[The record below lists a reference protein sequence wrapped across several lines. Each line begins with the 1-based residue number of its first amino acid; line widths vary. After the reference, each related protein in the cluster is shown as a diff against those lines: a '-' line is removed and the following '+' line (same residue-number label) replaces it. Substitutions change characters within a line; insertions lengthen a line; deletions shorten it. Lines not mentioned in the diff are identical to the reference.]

1 MTSPQDPEAPKR
13 RWRHRVPVRLRHHW
27 KVPAGLLAVVAVLLL
42 VFGDA
47 RVRPL
52 FVAEPVVQESITQDI
67 AGTGDLFDGGD
78 HRIEVRFDQAE
89 YADMMR
95 TFREEGE
102 KQFIRADITI
112 DGTAVED
119 VGLRLKGNSTLM
131 SLRGQDGRGPGG
143 MPGGGPDA
151 EVPRGGGQDP
161 AADAPADD
169 TGTAVDGAEP
179 PADGA
184 ETPADEADAPADG
197 AEPPADDAGDRQQ
210 NRRGGPSM
218 ASLSEDEPE
227 KLPWLI
233 SFEEFAE
240 GRAYQGHSEITLRPE
255 AGGTATAL
263 NEALALEL
271 TAAAGET
278 TQPYTLTTVSV
289 NGGAAVPRL
298 LLDPPDA
305 AWAEQHG
312 DGVLYKARAGGSFE
326 YLGDDPTDYE
336 EAFKQIN
343 SEGDYDLQPVL
354 DLLSFV
360 DEADDEEFAAELDE
374 HVDTASFARYLAL
387 QNLMSNGDAMDGPG
401 NNYYLWYD
409 TGQDR
414 FTVLSWDLNLSFS
427 GMGMGPGG
435 GGPGEEPGGG
445 AGDQGGVPGQPG
457 GGMPGGGMPGGGMP
471 GGPDGEQ
478 PGGRPGGSGGGPR
491 GSGALKERFLA
502 DEHFRAA
509 YEQAYADLHRDLIA
523 DGTAIALLDRVTT
536 RAEGAGDEA
545 ARTARDTLAQQITT
559 TSPTPREDVGIGPP
573 GR

>member
-1 MTSPQDPEAPKR
+1 MTSTQDGHVPEASPTVR
-13 RWRHRVPVRLRHHW
+13 RRLKQRVPVRLRHYW
-27 KVPAGLLAVVAVLLL
+27 KIPAALLAVVAALVL

-52 FVAEPVVQESITQDI
+52 FVAEPVVHESISQDI
-67 AGTGDLFDGGD
+67 AGTGNLFDGGE
-78 HRIEVRFDQAE
+78 HSIEVRFDPAE

-102 KQFIRADITI
+102 KQFVRADMTI
-112 DGTAVED
+112 DGTAVRD

-131 SLRGQDGRGPGG
+131 SLRGQERMGPGA
-143 MPGGGPDA
+143 MPGGGPGA
-151 EVPRGGGQDP
+151 GGLAGGGAVP
-161 AADAPADD
+161 GADAP
-169 TGTAVDGAEP
+169 GGENTAAED
-179 PADGA
+179 AG
-184 ETPADEADAPADG
+184 APADG
-197 AEPPADDAGDRQQ
+197 AGDPEGSAQDTAAGQEDPAAPEQQ
-210 NRRGGPSM
+210 NPRGGGPM

-227 KLPWLI
+227 TLPWLI

-255 AGGTATAL
+255 AGGTATAV
-263 NEALALEL
+263 NEALGLEL

-278 TQPYTLTTVSV
+278 TQAHTLTSFRV
-289 NGGAAVPRL
+289 NGGDAVPRL

-343 SEGDYDLQPVL
+343 SEGGYDLQPVL
-354 DLLSFV
+354 DLLAFV
-360 DEADDEEFAAELDE
+360 AEADDEEFAAELDE
-374 HVDTASFARYLAL
+374 HVDTESFARYLAL
-387 QNLMSNGDAMDGPG
+387 QNLIANGDAMDGPG

-409 TGQDR
+409 TARGR
-414 FTVLSWDLNLSFS
+414 FTVLSWDLNLSFT
-427 GMGMGPGG
+427 GMGMGPGRG
-435 GGPGEEPGGG
+435 APGPDSAGG
-445 AGDQGGVPGQPG
+445 APGDTGGDRPEPPG
-457 GGMPGGGMPGGGMP
+457 GGMPGGR
-471 GGPDGEQ
+471 PD
-478 PGGRPGGSGGGPR
+478 GSGGGSR
-491 GSGALKERFLA
+491 GSSALKERFLA

-509 YEQAYADLHRDLIA
+509 YEQAYADLYRDLITS
-523 DGTAIALLDRVTT
+523 GTAAGLVDRVAA

-545 ARTARDTLAQQITT
+545 ARSARDGLAQQIAS
-559 TSPTPREDVGIGPP
+559 TSPTPREDVGIGGP